1 MKQTVG
7 RSGLGLLIAVVLLLA
22 GCTSLQTHL
31 EKRDAERYPPPGIL
45 VDVTGTKLHLRCE
58 GTGQPTVLMFSGS
71 GAPAV
76 VSYELQDRVS
86 QHTRTCSYDRA
97 GLGWSERSGIE
108 QGLNAVSDDLIELLD
123 NAGEQGPFILAP
135 ESYGGMIAL
144 LFASSRPADIAGLVM
159 IDSSE
164 PELWFEKTG
173 ETLGAWSR
181 NTTWMQ
187 FAWRTGLVR
196 VFLKYG
202 QPDWIADMAP
212 ENQIW
217 FRAMYSR
224 RMPGY
229 GEVGPAYRLTDREAY
244 SGLNPGSLEDTP
256 MIVLVHGK
264 VTNMLSPEFEGGWL
278 DAQQRLAALSNV
290 SQLVVAEHLGH
301 AMVGQDPDFVAEH
314 ILRMVEDVRA
324 SHSDGDGDP
333 IE

>member
-1 MKQTVG
+1 M
-7 RSGLGLLIAVVLLLA
+7 
-22 GCTSLQTHL
+22 
-31 EKRDAERYPPPGIL
+31 YPAPGIL
-45 VDVTGTKLHLRCE
+45 VDVAGSKLHLRCE

-71 GAPAV
+71 GAPSV

-97 GLGWSERSGIE
+97 GLGWSEPSQTDHGFTE
-108 QGLNAVSDDLIELLD
+108 LSDALTELLD
-123 NAGEQGPFILAP
+123 KAGEQGPFILAP

-144 LFASSRPADIAGLVM
+144 LFAKRRPDDIAGLVM

-164 PELWFEKTG
+164 PALWFEKTG

-202 QPDWIADMAP
+202 QPDWINDMSTQ
-212 ENQIW
+212 NQVW
-217 FRAMYSR
+217 FRALYSR

-229 GEVGPAYRLTDREAY
+229 GEVGPVYRLTDRNAY
-244 SGLNPGSLEDTP
+244 AGFDAGSLNDTP

-264 VTNMLSPEFEGGWL
+264 VTNMLSPEFEVGWL
-278 DAQQRLAALSNV
+278 DAQKRLAALS
-290 SQLVVAEHLGH
+290 SESELIVAEDLGH
-301 AMVGQDPDFVAEH
+301 AMVGEDPDFVAAH
-314 ILRMVEDVRA
+314 VFRMIDDVRA
-324 SHSDGDGDP
+324 SGSNHEGSP
-333 IE
+333 TE